1 MWALKQGQI
10 LQTGKCGTW
19 NKDEVFTLVNVG
31 PETRVNSAD
40 WIMWALK
47 EGWILQTEKCGPWNK
62 VELWR
67 LKTVCPETRVKQWG
81 SNHQIILNILLLF
94 YKTFGSYYCM
104 GIVTNAHYT
113 IYICVHVYLRV
124 FFCTKYLYILS
135 VFGHRRDQSNAAHE
149 LSFLQLRRGGFL
161 NRLLTFEKFLIL
173 LKGHGNE
180 ADFLGFLHKSVR
192 HRSLTLHFEP
202 FRFWLWIRGGIRN
215 QKTTLYSPSR
225 GVYVQDCL

>member
-62 VELWR
+62 VELCR
-67 LKTVCPETRVKQWG
+67 LETLCPETRVKQWG
-81 SNHQIILNILLLF
+81 PNHQIILNILLLF

-113 IYICVHVYLRV
+113 VQYTNAYMYICESSFVQNTYISYQYSATAVTNQMLPMNSA
-124 FFCTKYLYILS
+124 FFDWGGEADFWKISYSLKGTW
-135 VFGHRRDQSNAAHE
+135 Q
-149 LSFLQLRRGGFL
+149 RGGF
-161 NRLLTFEKFLIL
+161 
-173 LKGHGNE
+173 
-180 ADFLGFLHKSVR
+180 S
-192 HRSLTLHFEP
+192 
-202 FRFWLWIRGGIRN
+202 
-215 QKTTLYSPSR
+215 
-225 GVYVQDCL
+225 GVFA